1 MPVARIR
8 SLPVGKHASACQAS
22 EPVLYDSTRTVLC
35 SPCLSFPMAP
45 RLTRRCANPQT
56 QCLRA
61 PRRSRLFLS
70 SGVIEGMEDPASTR
84 RYRPLQFRVTA
95 SLDQQRIAKFCRSLS
110 AKDRR
115 KACARTRR
123 MRWLSHGATPQ
134 PDPLAWRGE
143 RGLDNQACPSQSTWR
158 KRRQE

>member
-1 MPVARIR
+1 MGSTCIR
-8 SLPVGKHASACQAS
+8 QKNSVDYPCDPRMRKREERHRRRAPACQAS
-22 EPVLYDSTRTVLC
+22 EQVLYDSTRTVLC
-35 SPCLSFPMAP
+35 PPCLSCPMAP
-45 RLTRRCANPQT
+45 RLTLRRHGVT
-56 QCLRA
+56 G
-61 PRRSRLFLS
+61 PRNS
-70 SGVIEGMEDPASTR
+70 ASQR
-84 RYRPLQFRVTA
+84 HELP

-115 KACARTRR
+115 KAWARTRR